1 MKFYLVAGIFLIVFL
16 EAEHIVDVYKSEREL
31 DRKSEIQ
38 KICLSEKL
46 NGDFSW
52 KIERCAK
59 SFTNETITTIKEKNN

>member
-1 MKFYLVAGIFLIVFL
+1 MKFYLVAGIFLIAFLL
-16 EAEHIVDVYKSEREL
+16 EAEHVVDVYKSEREL

-52 KIERCAK
+52 KIERCAEI
-59 SFTNETITTIKEKNN
+59 FTN